1 MLIPSKKQ
9 WKKWSFPSKAT
20 VVGLYVCIFAIFLGI
35 CFYLFP
41 RTKTPPKTFEK
52 PIVVLPDKIDLPS
65 SDSKIVEVKNQDAKQ
80 TLYSISVKLRGAFE
94 ELDPKEIH
102 LRSEKENDFFSGK
115 LTDGRFEHIVR
126 IVAIDAEKK
135 PCIYLF
141 LSQLKNSESKLF
153 RIESLRSKTDTRKP
167 LNLFLSVLGFSTNPA
182 KFSWEKDKIN
192 FSVPIPE
199 QAQFISWAFLV
210 TRPK

>member
-9 WKKWSFPSKAT
+9 WKKLSFPSKAT
-20 VVGLYVCIFAIFLGI
+20 IVGLYVAILAILLGTY
-35 CFYLFP
+35 FYLFP

-52 PIVVLPDKIDLPS
+52 AVVVLPDKIDLPS
-65 SDSKIVEVKNQDAKQ
+65 SNSKIFEVKNQDAKQ

-94 ELDPKEIH
+94 ELDTKEIH
-102 LRSEKENDFFSGK
+102 LRSEKEYEFFSGK
-115 LTDGRFEHIVR
+115 LTSGRSEHIVR

-153 RIESLRSKTDTRKP
+153 RIESLRPRTDTRKP
-167 LNLFLSVLGFSTNPA
+167 LNLFLSVLGFSIDPA
-182 KFSWEKDKIN
+182 KFTWEKDKIN

>member
-9 WKKWSFPSKAT
+9 WKEWSFPSKAT
-20 VVGLYVCIFAIFLGI
+20 VVGLYLCIFAIFLGTY
-35 CFYLFP
+35 FYLFP
-41 RTKTPPKTFEK
+41 RTKTSPKTFEK
-52 PIVVLPDKIDLPS
+52 PIVVLPDKIDLAS

-102 LRSEKENDFFSGK
+102 LRSEKEYEFFSGK

-141 LSQLKNSESKLF
+141 LFQLKNSESKLF

-167 LNLFLSVLGFSTNPA
+167 LNLFLRVLGFSTNPA
-182 KFSWEKDKIN
+182 KFTWEKDKIN

-199 QAQFISWAFLV
+199 EAQFISWAFLV